1 MRAAAVIALTL
12 VVSLAACHKKEGDD
26 TLSKAPAAP
35 PVKVP
40 LQVAAEAATPDEL
53 TLTGTIAANQRSE
66 VTADIQ
72 GKVVAVM
79 VERGQRVKMNE
90 PVVRLDVQNAAMS
103 AREAAANLQ
112 NARVQKTQAE
122 DECKRDADLLA
133 KGAITKSDFDRQNAA
148 CQSALAQVTAA
159 QARTEMSS
167 KSVTDGVVRAPFAGL
182 VAEKNVSPGEWVAP
196 GRALFTLVDDVPLK
210 IQLSVPEAAVRAM
223 AMNQAVDIVAVAH
236 PDQVFK
242 AKVTRLGAEI
252 DKSRALIVEATIE
265 PGSNLVPGM
274 FAEGHVVIG
283 QTPRVV
289 LPAEA
294 VVKRGKTWHAFVDN
308 KGELADRIVQLGP
321 PPGPGQVSIIQ
332 GVVKGEKVVSKVTDA
347 IVDGLKVV
355 E

>member
-1 MRAAAVIALTL
+1 MRAATVVLLFSL
-12 VVSLAACHKKEGDD
+12 VACHKKEADD
-26 TLSKAPAAP
+26 ATVKAPAAP

-40 LQVAAEAATPDEL
+40 LQVVTEAETPEVL

-79 VERGQRVKMNE
+79 IERGQRVKMNE

-167 KSVTDGVVRAPFAGL
+167 KSVTDGIVRAPFSGL
-182 VAEKNVSPGEWVAP
+182 VAEKNVAPGEWVSP

-210 IQLSVPEAAVRAM
+210 MALSVPEAAVRAVTVG
-223 AMNQAVDIVAVAH
+223 QSVDIVAVAH
-236 PDQVFK
+236 PEQTFK

-252 DKSRALIVEATIE
+252 DKSRALIVEATLD
-265 PGSNLVPGM
+265 PGSGLVPGM
-274 FAEGHVVIG
+274 FAEGRVVIG
-283 QTPRVV
+283 SKKHPV

-308 KGELADRIVQLGP
+308 KGELSDRIVQLGP
-321 PPGPGQVSIIQ
+321 EPAPHQVSIIQ
-332 GVVKGEKVVSKVTDA
+332 GLAAGEKVVSKVTDA
-347 IVDGLKVV
+347 VVDGLKVV

>member
-1 MRAAAVIALTL
+1 
-12 VVSLAACHKKEGDD
+12 
-26 TLSKAPAAP
+26 
-35 PVKVP
+35 
-40 LQVAAEAATPDEL
+40 
-53 TLTGTIAANQRSE
+53 
-66 VTADIQ
+66 
-72 GKVVAVM
+72 
-79 VERGQRVKMNE
+79 
-90 PVVRLDVQNAAMS
+90 
-103 AREAAANLQ
+103 
-112 NARVQKTQAE
+112 
-122 DECKRDADLLA
+122 
-133 KGAITKSDFDRQNAA
+133 
-148 CQSALAQVTAA
+148 VTAA

-223 AMNQAVDIVAVAH
+223 AMNQVVDIVAVSH

-321 PPGPGQVSIIQ
+321 SPGPGQVSIVQ

-347 IVDGLKVV
+347 IIDGLKVV